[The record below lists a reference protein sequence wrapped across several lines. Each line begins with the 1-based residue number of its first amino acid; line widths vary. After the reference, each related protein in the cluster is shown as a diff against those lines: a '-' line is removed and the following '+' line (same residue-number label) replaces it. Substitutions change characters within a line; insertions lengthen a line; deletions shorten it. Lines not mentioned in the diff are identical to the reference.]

1 MLAGSGG
8 SHTCRR
14 PRNVLLSNH
23 AKPVPK
29 HRGNPR
35 HAHLKEAPKRAARN
49 TIVLSGVALAVTG
62 ITIGGG
68 LLGKGETKAPAVA
81 ADFSGALDGAGS
93 DVAPADTG
101 ERLPVVS
108 RSDHRGA
115 ADPTKQAGLV
125 QTEASAVT
133 ESEQLSQGDPRDI
146 ARALLGDFGWSQ
158 DQFGC
163 LDSLWTRE
171 SNWNPLA
178 HNPYSGA
185 HGIPQSLPGSKMAS
199 VGPDWY
205 SNPVTQITWG
215 LGYIQDRYGS
225 PCSAWGHSQ
234 ASGWY

>member
-1 MLAGSGG
+1 M
-8 SHTCRR
+8 
-14 PRNVLLSNH
+14 PLSNH
-23 AKPVPK
+23 AKPAPK

-49 TIVLSGVALAVTG
+49 TVVLSGVALAVTG

-68 LLGKGETKAPAVA
+68 LLGKGDVKAPSVT
-81 ADFSGALDGAGS
+81 ADLDGAMADIGA
-93 DVAPADTG
+93 DVSVADTG

-108 RSDHRGA
+108 RNDRRGA

-125 QTEASAVT
+125 QTEAAAVT
-133 ESEQLSQGDPRDI
+133 ETEQLSQSDPKDI
-146 ARALLGDFGWSQ
+146 ARALMGDFGFSQ

-163 LDSLWTRE
+163 LDLLWTRE

-178 HNPYSGA
+178 HNPSSGA
-185 HGIPQSLPGSKMAS
+185 HGIPQSLPGSKMAT
-199 VGPDWY
+199 VGGDWY

-234 ASGWY
+234 ATGWY